1 MERTVTILTP
11 TSPYDFDLTG
21 GYATYFR
28 GHYGADWFQAGVFR
42 RLLDLD
48 NRLCLAKVR
57 SLGTMD
63 SPRLELELQC
73 TALNDSVV
81 FEAQSQVARLLG
93 IGQNLTPFY
102 QMAYEEPSLA
112 NLVRGLRGLHLP
124 QTLSVWEALV
134 CAILG
139 QQVSAHMAHMLRT
152 LFIQTYGFSLKESG
166 VTYHTFPRPEA
177 ILQAGVGGL
186 RSIKLGKRKAQFIA
200 DIADTLVSGE
210 RDLERLRALPD
221 EEIIRSLT
229 SIPGVGPWTAQWV
242 LIRGFCRPDAFPHG
256 DLAFR
261 RYLGLLLNYGSPLH
275 PEEALN
281 CSRRWSPF
289 RSYVTTYVFAA
300 ARSGRFHELS

>member
-21 GYATYFR
+21 GYVTYFR

-57 SLGTMD
+57 SLGTVD
-63 SPRLELELQC
+63 SPSLELELQC

-81 FEAQSQVARLLG
+81 SEAQSQVTWLMG
-93 IGQNLTPFY
+93 IDQDVAPFY
-102 QMAYEEPSLA
+102 RMACKDPFLA
-112 NLVRGLRGLHLP
+112 QFARGLRGLHIP
-124 QTLSVWEALV
+124 QTVSVWEALV
-134 CAILG
+134 FAILG
-139 QQVSAHMAHMLRT
+139 QQVSAHMAHMLRA
-152 LFIQTYGFSLKESG
+152 LFIQTYGFSLKESD

-177 ILQAGVGGL
+177 ILQAGVRGL
-186 RSIKLGKRKAQFIA
+186 RSIKLGKRKAQFIV

-242 LIRGFCRPDAFPHG
+242 LIRGFCRPDAFPNG
-256 DLAFR
+256 DLALR
-261 RYLGLLLNYGSPLH
+261 RSLGLLLKCGSPLH
-275 PEEALN
+275 QEEALN
-281 CSRRWSPF
+281 YSHRWSPF

-300 ARSGRFHELS
+300 ARSGRFHEFS

>member
-21 GYATYFR
+21 AYVTYFR

-57 SLGTMD
+57 SLGTVD
-63 SPRLELELQC
+63 SPSLELELQC

-81 FEAQSQVARLLG
+81 SEAQNQVAWLLG
-93 IGQNLTPFY
+93 IDQDLVPFY
-102 QMAYEEPSLA
+102 RMAYKDPFLA
-112 NLVRGLRGLHLP
+112 KFARGLRGLLIP
-124 QTLSVWEALV
+124 QTVSVWEALIF
-134 CAILG
+134 AILG

-152 LFIQTYGFSLKESG
+152 LFIQAYGFSLKESG

-177 ILQAGVGGL
+177 ILRAGVGGL

-200 DIADTLVSGE
+200 DIADTFVSGE

-229 SIPGVGPWTAQWV
+229 RIPGVGPWTAQWV
-242 LIRGFCRPDAFPHG
+242 LIRGLCRPDAFPNE

-261 RYLGLLLNYGSPLH
+261 RYLGLLLKCGSPLR

-281 CSRRWSPF
+281 YSHGWSPF

-300 ARSGRFHELS
+300 ARSGRFNEV